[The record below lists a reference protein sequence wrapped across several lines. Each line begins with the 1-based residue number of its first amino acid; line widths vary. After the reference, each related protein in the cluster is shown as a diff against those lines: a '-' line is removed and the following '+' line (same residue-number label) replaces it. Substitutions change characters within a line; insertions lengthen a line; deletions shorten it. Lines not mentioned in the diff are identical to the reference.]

1 MPQHINIQTVPTHR
15 IAIHSYLWLSFFL
28 AILIPVSIYT
38 SFTYAFKVAFAVVFP
53 LIPPVYI
60 NFFLLEKYFSRKLY
74 LTYTLWFIVLAVCS
88 GALAQVMVTIT
99 VPLEEGDNFVTAVDP
114 LFLIILTGGA
124 RYYLRGTKLQ
134 LQLHEAQAKQLKAEL
149 DLLKHQ
155 VNPHF
160 FFNTLNN
167 LFAMARRQKDQ
178 ATARGIAKLSHI
190 MRYII
195 YDGVVEKIEITKEIE
210 QIKNFIE
217 LQRLRFS
224 TDDDIK
230 ITFDMEGNLNHK
242 MITPMLL
249 IPFVENAFKHG
260 ISLKMSSPI
269 RISLRLHEDRLFFSV
284 KNNINRMRQNRDD
297 QNSGIGLANVKRR
310 LQLLYPKTHKLE
322 IVDDGEKFAIS
333 LILQL

>member
-1 MPQHINIQTVPTHR
+1 MQQKIEIKTVLTNR
-15 IAIHSYLWLSFFL
+15 LAIHSYLWLSFFL
-28 AILIPVSIYT
+28 AILIPVNVYT

-53 LIPPVYI
+53 LVPPVYI
-60 NFFLLEKYFSRKLY
+60 NFILLDKYFNRKKY
-74 LTYTLWFIVLAVCS
+74 LKYALWFTMLAVIS
-88 GALAQVMVTIT
+88 GALAQCMVTVSI
-99 VPLEEGDNFVTAVDP
+99 PLNEGDNFVAFLDP

-124 RYYLRGTKLQ
+124 RYYQHGLKLQ
-134 LQLHEAQAKQLKAEL
+134 LQLHEAQARQLKAEL

-210 QIKNFIE
+210 QIKNFID

-224 TDDDIK
+224 ADDDIK
-230 ITFDMEGNLNHK
+230 ITFNLEGNFNHK

-260 ISLKMSSPI
+260 ISLKKTSPVEI
-269 RISLRLHEDRLFFSV
+269 NLRLQEERLFFSIS
-284 KNNINRMRQNRDD
+284 NNINRLRHNRDD

-310 LQLLYPKTHKLE
+310 LQLLYPQAHELK
-322 IVDDGEKFAIS
+322 IVGNGEKFEVS
-333 LILQL
+333 LILHL